1 MILRCFLVKHMIF
14 CLFCMSLHRV
24 NMGDFICLATY
35 LISQA
40 TQWVFL
46 KFGSD
51 IHTKSCQVD
60 LILVH
65 IR

>member
-1 MILRCFLVKHMIF
+1 
-14 CLFCMSLHRV
+14 MSLHRV